1 MRFLVLSAAADSSGI
16 YSFYYFG
23 WGLAILPK
31 IPIAL
36 WFRIIR
42 MLSYK
47 NRTKKL
53 PIFMFYG
60 KSMYVI
66 SFKNEYPLENTSDSK
81 IRTKIFYLQ
90 H

>member
-1 MRFLVLSAAADSSGI
+1 
-16 YSFYYFG
+16 
-23 WGLAILPK
+23 
-31 IPIAL
+31 
-36 WFRIIR
+36 
-42 MLSYK
+42 
-47 NRTKKL
+47 
-53 PIFMFYG
+53 MFYG